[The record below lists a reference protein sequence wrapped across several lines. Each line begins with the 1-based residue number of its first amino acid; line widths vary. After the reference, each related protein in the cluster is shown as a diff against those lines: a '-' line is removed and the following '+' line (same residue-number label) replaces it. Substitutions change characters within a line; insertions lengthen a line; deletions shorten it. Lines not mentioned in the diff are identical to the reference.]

1 VREALLLDL
10 GAIVYEL
17 DRQGRTE
24 PDLLHAKELELRA
37 VDDEVR
43 GLAEALEEGADL
55 PQLTANGLVA
65 SCTACGRLMGSRD
78 RFCPACGAEAGSS
91 DAPERQGP
99 PPPPLREPDF
109 GDTIEVTALNA
120 PEHPAFDE
128 SEPDEE
134 DPEQE
139 EEHRERHAVAAAGP
153 PPWER
158 PSDPGPQSPEPKA
171 LVPRAQRK
179 LRAGRRMARQ
189 WLEQHRP
196 DGP

>member
-17 DRQGRTE
+17 DRQGRAE

-43 GLAEALEEGADL
+43 GLAEALDE
-55 PQLTANGLVA
+55 LTANGLVA
-65 SCTACGRLMGSRD
+65 TCTACERLMGSRD

-91 DAPERQGP
+91 DSAEREGP
-99 PPPPLREPDF
+99 PPPPLREPEF

-128 SEPDEE
+128 A
-134 DPEQE
+134 EQQP
-139 EEHRERHAVAAAGP
+139 VTAAGP

-158 PSDPGPQSPEPKA
+158 HIERPQARPEPKA

-196 DGP
+196 EGP